1 MTRMLQLIP
10 RRSSIFPARDLF
22 DRFFDDMPVPTIF
35 GEGGNWVPAFDI
47 SENDKEF
54 VVSAE
59 IPGMDSKNLEVTF
72 SEGVLKVKGEK
83 KRETEEN
90 GDNIHRV
97 ERYYGSFQRSFMVPV
112 KVEEDKVEAT
122 YKDGVLTLTLPK
134 AEKKEVKKIEISDN

>member
-1 MTRMLQLIP
+1 MLQLIP

-22 DRFFDDMPVPTIF
+22 DRFFDDVQVPTMF
-35 GEGGNWVPAFDI
+35 GEGGTWVPAFDI

-59 IPGMDSKNLEVTF
+59 IPGIDSKDLEVTF
-72 SEGVLKVKGEK
+72 SDGVLKVKGEK
-83 KRETEEN
+83 KREKEEN

-97 ERYYGSFQRSFMVPV
+97 ERYYGSFQRSFVVPV

-122 YKDGVLTLTLPK
+122 YKDGVLTLTMPK
-134 AEKKEVKKIEISDN
+134 AEKKEIKKIEISDN